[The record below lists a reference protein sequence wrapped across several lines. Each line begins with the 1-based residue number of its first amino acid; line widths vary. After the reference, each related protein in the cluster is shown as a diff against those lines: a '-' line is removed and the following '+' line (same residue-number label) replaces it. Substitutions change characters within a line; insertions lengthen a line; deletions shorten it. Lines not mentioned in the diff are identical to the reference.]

1 MVAALPL
8 APGAP
13 RIRKTGA
20 VHPASP
26 EPPSLDSPALVPGLC
41 KTRRGLPARQE
52 IIPVQINHSN
62 NTGIHVDWTVNIT
75 TLGAII
81 LMLCGWAVQVALQ
94 GSRISAVEA
103 QNVQQAIANEKLA
116 ATVQR
121 L

>member
-1 MVAALPL
+1 M
-8 APGAP
+8 
-13 RIRKTGA
+13 
-20 VHPASP
+20 
-26 EPPSLDSPALVPGLC
+26 
-41 KTRRGLPARQE
+41 
-52 IIPVQINHSN
+52 QINHSN

-121 L
+121 LDSTLTRLLTQVEERQRQADLRADRSDFRQDKAELHNQR